1 MATQEFQEE
10 IANERAEREQLK
22 SEQERQLAD
31 LENEHLVIRD
41 ELEGEIVASRSS
53 AVLLC
58 LFLCLFAGTSL
69 FPLASIAMQPYFFS
83 RPRCPSFSIRSYP

>member
-31 LENEHLVIRD
+31 LENEYLVIRD

-58 LFLCLFAGTSL
+58 SLLCLFAGTSF
-69 FPLASIAMQPYFFS
+69 FPLASIAMLIYFCVPLS
-83 RPRCPSFSIRSYP
+83 ARTCPAP